1 MKNFSVISL
10 CLLCALLWSPVAKA
24 GTLRGHIDKR
34 DTVVSPAAYAMA
46 YVAELRTGATAD
58 ENGDFTLALPE
69 SCNGRTL
76 RVEYSLIGYA
86 TTEKDIVIPAS
97 GQQVTDEVLLDFAPI
112 MLAASYVT
120 ADGKDPAE
128 YILSQVWKTADK
140 NKKKVK
146 NYTADVVYTIGTHE
160 LPVVTSVLPG
170 FTLMMGKIAAGFMGL
185 GPLVDYCT
193 KHDDLKATVSL
204 HRVVKNGVRKDSNQ
218 EILEITQDVPKNVQN
233 NIKNVFGKIDLY
245 GMLYGSNNAW
255 GRKFTRR
262 STFVLEGSYNY
273 GDYIIDVLHWKDP
286 NTDAEATIH
295 VIEDLWQ
302 ILKVQVGRQEEAVLC
317 EARDYGGG
325 IFMPVSFVIKPA
337 LTRVKVK
344 DIPKAIERVK
354 VEIRDK
360 TIRKRAIKLL
370 EGYQERGEDFDP
382 YVLARYNVRYGVE

>member
-1 MKNFSVISL
+1 MKRLQVIWLSL
-10 CLLCALLWSPVAKA
+10 LVFLWPTPSEA

-34 DTVVSPAAYAMA
+34 DTTVSPAAYAMA
-46 YVAELRTGATAD
+46 YVAGLRTGATAD
-58 ENGDFTLALPE
+58 ENGDFVLSLPE
-69 SCNGRTL
+69 SCNGKTL
-76 RVEYSLIGYA
+76 RVEYSLIGY
-86 TTEKDIVIPAS
+86 TTLEKDVDIPAG
-97 GQQVTDEVLLDFAPI
+97 GQEVTDRVVLDFAPI

-128 YILSQVWKTADK
+128 YILSMVWKTADK

-146 NYTADVVYTIGTHE
+146 NYTADVVYTLGTHE
-160 LPVVTSVLPG
+160 LPVVTGVLPG
-170 FTLMMGKIAAGFMGL
+170 FTLMMGKIAAGFMGV

-193 KHDDLKATVSL
+193 RHDDLKATVSL
-204 HRVVKNGVRKDSNQ
+204 TRVVTNGARKDSNHQ
-218 EILEITQDVPKNVQN
+218 ILEISPDNVPKNVQN
-233 NIKNVFGKIDLY
+233 NIKSVFGKIDLY

-273 GDYIIDVLHWKDP
+273 GDYIVDVLHWKDP
-286 NTDAEATIH
+286 NTDATATIH

-337 LTRVKVK
+337 LTRIKVK
-344 DIPKAIERVK
+344 DIPMAIERCK
-354 VEIRDK
+354 AEIKDK
-360 TIRKRAIKLL
+360 GTRKRAIKLL
-370 EGYQERGEDFDP
+370 EGYQARGEDFDP
-382 YVLARYNVRYGVE
+382 YILARYNVRYGTN